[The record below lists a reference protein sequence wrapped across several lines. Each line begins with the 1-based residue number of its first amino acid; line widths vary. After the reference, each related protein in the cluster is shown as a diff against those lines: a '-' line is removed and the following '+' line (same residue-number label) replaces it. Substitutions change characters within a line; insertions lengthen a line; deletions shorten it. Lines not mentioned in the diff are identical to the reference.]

1 MDKKTHKRCIN
12 YSRNFLLFIP
22 HVPIWHT
29 EGVWRRSKTPSFV
42 GGYLSVI
49 TRPNTTQKKL
59 KLPDLSLQGNG
70 SPKRL
75 TWSMSTEF
83 LNQLF
88 SVKCWEKFAPIYKLS
103 IFDLDR
109 VTDIST
115 RRMKARELWRN
126 FMFWNLE
133 NIVLWIW
140 SERSSLTS
148 SLGCPCKYSVFKY
161 FVTSIWKKLI
171 NTSLY
176 T

>member
-1 MDKKTHKRCIN
+1 MDKKTRKRCMN
-12 YSRNFLLFIP
+12 YSINFPLFIP

-29 EGVWRRSKTPSFV
+29 EGVWRRSKTRRFCGWVFV
-42 GGYLSVI
+42 SNYSTKHNSKEIKTPRLILV
-49 TRPNTTQKKL
+49 
-59 KLPDLSLQGNG
+59 NG

-88 SVKCWEKFAPIYKLS
+88 SVKCWEKFTPIYKLS

-126 FMFWNLE
+126 LMFWNLE

>member
-1 MDKKTHKRCIN
+1 
-12 YSRNFLLFIP
+12 
-22 HVPIWHT
+22 
-29 EGVWRRSKTPSFV
+29 
-42 GGYLSVI
+42 
-49 TRPNTTQKKL
+49 
-59 KLPDLSLQGNG
+59 
-70 SPKRL
+70 
-75 TWSMSTEF
+75 MSTEF

-88 SVKCWEKFAPIYKLS
+88 SVKCWEKFTPIYKLS

-126 FMFWNLE
+126 LMFWNLE

-176 T
+176 TLVFWWLLRMIMLFFYHKVTAYMYPWLWIIQFD

>member
-1 MDKKTHKRCIN
+1 
-12 YSRNFLLFIP
+12 
-22 HVPIWHT
+22 
-29 EGVWRRSKTPSFV
+29 
-42 GGYLSVI
+42 
-49 TRPNTTQKKL
+49 
-59 KLPDLSLQGNG
+59 
-70 SPKRL
+70 
-75 TWSMSTEF
+75 MSTEF

-88 SVKCWEKFAPIYKLS
+88 SVKCWEKFTPIYKLS

-109 VTDIST
+109 VTYIST

-176 T
+176 TKVFWWLLRMIMLFFYHKVTAYMYPWLWIIQFD